1 MKHKIFCSLLALLL
15 VLPLFSTTAFA
26 DEGDPTFH
34 FDLSVDGKDT
44 KEVETG
50 DIITVVLKLKRTSSD
65 QPYTMYAMQDEI
77 RYDSTFFELVDGGT
91 LLTPGI
97 VTTDI
102 AMVDEFREFY
112 MNFLSMSGGSQW
124 NADTM
129 IGSFQLRVIGKSGVT
144 KITSQDY
151 LVSLQDGSDS
161 YDCTANDVT
170 IILSSECTVKFESN
184 GGTAIPD
191 ITVNYGDKIS
201 YPDEPEKDGYIFDGW
216 YTDIHLTDPW
226 NFSTDTVQGNM
237 TLYAKWGSVQEG
249 DKISVNTGDS
259 PASTWLFAA
268 PVALLIALIVMFI
281 LWKKKRTH
289 A

>member
-1 MKHKIFCSLLALLL
+1 MKHKIFSVLL
-15 VLPLFSTTAFA
+15 VLLLLLTFSSTAFA
-26 DEGDPTFH
+26 AEGDPTFH
-34 FDLSVDGKDT
+34 FDLSIDGKDT

-50 DIITVVLKLKRTSSD
+50 DIITVVLKLKRTDSD
-65 QPYTMYAMQDEI
+65 QPYTMYAMQNEI

-91 LLTPGI
+91 LLSSGI
-97 VTTDI
+97 ATTDI
-102 AMVDEFREFY
+102 AMVDEYREFY
-112 MNFLSMSGGSQW
+112 MNFLSMSGGTQW

-129 IGSFQLRVIGKSGVT
+129 VGSFQLRVIGKSGVT

-151 LVSLQDGSDS
+151 LVSLQDGSGS

-170 IILSSECTVKFESN
+170 VILSSECVVHFESN
-184 GGTAIPD
+184 GGTALPD
-191 ITVNYGDKIS
+191 ITVNYGDKIP
-201 YPDEPEKDGYIFDGW
+201 YPSEPTKDDYLFDGW

-237 TLYAKWGSVQEG
+237 TLYAKWAAIQDGE
-249 DKISVNTGDS
+249 KIPVNTGDS
-259 PASTWLFAA
+259 PVSSWLFIVPAI
-268 PVALLIALIVMFI
+268 LLITLIVMFI